1 MEKKMKYLIRGIY
14 AFAIGLNVGTIGMML
29 FTDYKASLWNQV
41 IAQMFVVGVLIYWLM
56 LFEKYEK
63 RREETHAEL
72 DKLFAELNE
81 AVSRGLE
88 DLHRLQRDK
97 RINRV
102 LQEDTVQDTEERG
115 TKENVP
121 ADERVQKVLSRS
133 VKKVARKQQRKVRSV
148 STKIPSGK

>member
-1 MEKKMKYLIRGIY
+1 MKYLMRGIY

-121 ADERVQKVLSRS
+121 ADERVQKVRSRS